1 MVFISIGGL
10 WYNIDMAVV
19 KKTKKMTLNQ
29 SNALA
34 SLAMENMALT
44 DKEVEE
50 FLRDTSSSASIRNS
64 IKRLS
69 KKYSANK

>member
-1 MVFISIGGL
+1 MV
-10 WYNIDMAVV
+10 AV